1 MKISTPINARR
12 KAKHLAT
19 VTAARRF
26 PYSGQPLQRRVTR
39 PIPRSIGGSRSLQ
52 RPLRRSKIETSNLG
66 VLPVSTGARR
76 VVALRCGVSRTLQR
90 RTRVRRPANHR
101 LWEAGTFFMDRASL
115 ETSTRR
121 CVSPGPSNS
130 AAFQVSTASFVS
142 GRGIRMC
149 TPPRPSI
156 GDGINSKSS
165 IFSGLSV
172 SKPVADSLTVRPT
185 TYLCPSQ
192 HRSRGVVGHFFSRGP
207 MTFEISIPSAP
218 NCGARATVSVEDG
231 HVIARLR
238 DSRWDLGP
246 GNEFRAECIAAV
258 WRDRLCDAPP
268 PDPEYV
274 DPFEADLV
282 VGGYGVPITVV
293 AVMQTPKPLRVP
305 IPGYVYGYLVR
316 MGDRIYPVHA
326 RQVRAACRS

>member
-12 KAKHLAT
+12 KVMHLAT
-19 VTAARRF
+19 VTAARR

-39 PIPRSIGGSRSLQ
+39 PIPRSIGGSRFLQ

-76 VVALRCGVSRTLQR
+76 VVALRCGASRTLQR
-90 RTRVRRPANHR
+90 RTRVRRLANHC
-101 LWEAGTFFMDRASL
+101 LWVASTFFMDRVQL

-121 CVSPGPSNS
+121 CVSSGPFNS

-142 GRGIRMC
+142 GRGLRMC

-192 HRSRGVVGHFFSRGP
+192 HAHEASSATFF
-207 MTFEISIPSAP
+207 T
-218 NCGARATVSVEDG
+218 
-231 HVIARLR
+231 RLH
-238 DSRWDLGP
+238 D
-246 GNEFRAECIAAV
+246 V
-258 WRDRLCDAPP
+258 
-268 PDPEYV
+268 
-274 DPFEADLV
+274 
-282 VGGYGVPITVV
+282 
-293 AVMQTPKPLRVP
+293 
-305 IPGYVYGYLVR
+305 
-316 MGDRIYPVHA
+316 
-326 RQVRAACRS
+326 